1 MRQDI
6 QDKLKEIKGR
16 FRLMMNGVASR
27 SMRDKGIGYKINWG
41 IGLPALKEMAQ
52 DYGKDYDLA
61 VELWKEDIRE
71 CKILA
76 TFIMPADKMPSDIV
90 GLWVSSLGNQEIDE
104 MAAFNIFRYLD
115 DAKKYAFGWI
125 ASSNDIEVICG
136 YNVLSRLFVSGE
148 TLDEREADEFLDQA
162 QTAVADKNLSVLH
175 AAVNALA
182 RFAGI
187 DDACRKKIEFV
198 FKSCNLDIL

>member
-76 TFIMPADKMPSDIV
+76 TLIMPADKMPSDIV
-90 GLWVSSLGNQEIDE
+90 GLWASSLGNQEIAE

-115 DAKKYAFGWI
+115 DAKKYAFEWI

-162 QTAVADKNLSVLH
+162 QAAVADKNLSVRH
-175 AAVNALA
+175 AAVNAFA

>member
-76 TFIMPADKMPSDIV
+76 TLLI
-90 GLWVSSLGNQEIDE
+90 
-104 MAAFNIFRYLD
+104 
-115 DAKKYAFGWI
+115 
-125 ASSNDIEVICG
+125 
-136 YNVLSRLFVSGE
+136 
-148 TLDEREADEFLDQA
+148 
-162 QTAVADKNLSVLH
+162 
-175 AAVNALA
+175 
-182 RFAGI
+182 
-187 DDACRKKIEFV
+187 
-198 FKSCNLDIL
+198 

>member
-76 TFIMPADKMPSDIV
+76 TLIMPADKMPSDIV
-90 GLWVSSLGNQEIDE
+90 GLWASSLGNQEIAE

-115 DAKKYAFGWI
+115 DAKNMLLNG
-125 ASSNDIEVICG
+125 
-136 YNVLSRLFVSGE
+136 
-148 TLDEREADEFLDQA
+148 
-162 QTAVADKNLSVLH
+162 
-175 AAVNALA
+175 
-182 RFAGI
+182 
-187 DDACRKKIEFV
+187 
-198 FKSCNLDIL
+198 

>member
-76 TFIMPADKMPSDIV
+76 TLIMPADKMPSDIV
-90 GLWVSSLGNQEIDE
+90 GLWASSLGNQEIAE

-115 DAKKYAFGWI
+115 DAKKYAFEWI

-136 YNVLSRLFVSGE
+136 YNVLSRLFISGE

-162 QTAVADKNLSVLH
+162 QAAVADKNLSVRH